1 MKRAIKAHF
10 DISTVPTVITEIM
23 DEYAK
28 EGYQV
33 ERLTPMNFKIILDDG
48 WAHIFWEKGCIYE
61 EYYDNT
67 GKRL

>member
-1 MKRAIKAHF
+1 MKRMITAHF
-10 DISTVPTVITEIM
+10 DIITVPEVIENMM
-23 DEYAK
+23 DEYAE

-48 WAHIFWEKGCIYE
+48 WSNIFWEKGYIYE